1 MPNIKKVVTKS
12 ARLAA
17 KGAIRV
23 LPSLPP
29 KPGRLTG
36 KLAKDGGLPVRD
48 TRFRPWPVY
57 PSSGLAEWTLKLGPT
72 MMKIFLSGIEGLPQP
87 LANKFAQQWAEFCG
101 AKYALLLPHGTDAL
115 RVAVAAAFDHDGME
129 YGGEVIVPNLSFIAS
144 ASTVLD
150 RRLGVAFVDVHPDT
164 YTLDPRCVEEAIIPG
179 KTRGIMAVHLFGQ
192 PADMTA
198 LRDIAKRHSL
208 VLLEDAAQAHGAIH
222 ELGRA
227 GAIGDAAAFSFQ
239 SQKNLSSGEGGA
251 FTTNDPEIFER
262 AYSFHNV
269 GRARVGGQRWGHES
283 LGFNIRPTEYVAAVL
298 LHRLRTLEAEQ
309 QTRSVRAQTLRD
321 QLISEVSCV
330 EPLALGPG
338 VIRHGVHMFVLRY
351 RPEHC
356 AGLDID
362 DFVRAVKAEGIP
374 LGRGYAATMAQQA
387 ALRNFGERHPQYLRV
402 LPTPVSDEAVKN
414 MLFLP
419 HTLFLGT
426 EADMREIAAAFR
438 KVQMNYAPESVKEV
452 RASAELA
459 GVSAKPAVVVETKVA
474 TPAPLSAPLKP
485 IRFGVIGVGTMG
497 REHASVIAANPAL
510 KLVGVTD
517 AQARTGRKVASDY
530 GCKWFD
536 SAAEMIG
543 SGEVDAVV
551 IVTPHWQHADLAI
564 AALRAG
570 LHVLCEK
577 PLTVTVVQS
586 DEVLRVAAESEGIFA
601 VVHQKRFEPAYL
613 YAKELLDSGELGPIY
628 RCSMIESAWRS
639 EAYYQSSP
647 WRGTWKGEGG
657 GVLLNQAP
665 HILDRYAWLCGMPKT
680 VQARCDTNLHQIEVE
695 DTASAILRHPNGAH
709 GYIHISTI
717 EAPAISR
724 TVISCDRGRIT
735 IENGKVSVSRLR
747 DSIIER
753 TANDTRLMGNL
764 ESDTRELQ
772 LPAEGNMLIPFYD
785 DFAAAANG
793 MGALTCPGAE
803 GRNAVELANAM
814 ILSSVRGEAIS
825 LPLNR
830 EDYSQL
836 IEKMMG
842 QELQPV

>member
-1 MPNIKKVVTKS
+1 MPKLKKIVTKS
-12 ARLAA
+12 ARIAA
-17 KGAIRV
+17 KGAIKV

-36 KLAKDGGLPVRD
+36 KLAKDGGTPVRNA
-48 TRFRPWPVY
+48 RFRPWPVY
-57 PSSGLAEWTLKLGPT
+57 PTTGLAEWTLQLAPK
-72 MMKIFLSGIEGLPQP
+72 MMKVFLSGIEGLPQP
-87 LANKFAQQWAEFCG
+87 LANKFAQEWAAFCG

-115 RVAVAAAFDHDGME
+115 RVAVAAAIDHDGIG

-144 ASTVLD
+144 ASTVVD
-150 RRLGVAFVDVHPDT
+150 RGFGVALVDVDPDT
-164 YTLDPRCVEEAIIPG
+164 YTLDPRRVEEAIIPG
-179 KTRGIMAVHLFGQ
+179 KTRAIMAVHLFGQ

-227 GAIGDAAAFSFQ
+227 GAIGDAAGFSFQ
-239 SQKNLSSGEGGA
+239 GQKNLSSGEGGA
-251 FTTNDPEIFER
+251 FTTNDLEIFER

-283 LGFNIRPTEYVAAVL
+283 LGFNIRPTEYLAAVL
-298 LHRLRTLEAEQ
+298 LHRLQKLEAQQ
-309 QTRSVRAQTLRD
+309 QTRWENAEILRR
-321 QLISEVSCV
+321 QLVSDISCV
-330 EPLALGPG
+330 EPLKIGPG
-338 VIRHGVHMFVLRY
+338 VLRHGVHMFVVRY

-356 AGLDID
+356 GGLKVE
-362 DFVRAVKAEGIP
+362 DFIKAMQAEGIP
-374 LGRGYAATMAQQA
+374 LSRGYAATMAQQP
-387 ALRNFGERHPQYLRV
+387 ALQSLGEKHPEYLRV
-402 LPTPVSDEAVKN
+402 LPTPVSDQAVTD
-414 MLFLP
+414 MIFLS
-419 HTLFLGT
+419 HHLFLGS
-426 EADMREIAAAFR
+426 EADMREIAAAFL
-438 KVQMNYAPESVKEV
+438 KVQRNYAPESVKISSAV
-452 RASAELA
+452 TPVAPQVQTKFAMPVASTATE
-459 GVSAKPAVVVETKVA
+459 KP
-474 TPAPLSAPLKP
+474 LRL
-485 IRFGVIGVGTMG
+485 GVIGVGAMG
-497 REHASVIAANPAL
+497 REHAATIKANPAL
-510 KLVGVTD
+510 KLAAVTD
-517 AQARTGRKVASDY
+517 VQAKSGREVASEY

-536 SAAEMIG
+536 SASEMIE
-543 SGEVDAVV
+543 SGEVDGIV

-564 AALRAG
+564 AGLRAG

-577 PLTVTVVQS
+577 PLTVTVEQS
-586 DEVLRVAAESEGIFA
+586 DEVLRVAAESAGIFA

-613 YAKELLDSGELGPIY
+613 YAKRLLESGELGAIY

-665 HILDRYAWLCGMPKT
+665 HILDRYAWLCGMPESLT
-680 VQARCDTNLHQIEVE
+680 ARCDTSLHKIEVE

-709 GYIHISTI
+709 GYIHISTV

-747 DSIIER
+747 DSISER
-753 TANDTRLMGNL
+753 TTNDKRLMGNL
-764 ESDTRELQ
+764 ESDTRDIN
-772 LPAEGNMLIPFYD
+772 LPADGNMLALFYD
-785 DFAAAANG
+785 DFAAAEQGNAT
-793 MGALTCPGAE
+793 LTCPGAE

-814 ILSSVRGEAIS
+814 ILSSVRGEAIT

-836 IEKMMG
+836 VEKMMG
-842 QELQPV
+842 RELQTV